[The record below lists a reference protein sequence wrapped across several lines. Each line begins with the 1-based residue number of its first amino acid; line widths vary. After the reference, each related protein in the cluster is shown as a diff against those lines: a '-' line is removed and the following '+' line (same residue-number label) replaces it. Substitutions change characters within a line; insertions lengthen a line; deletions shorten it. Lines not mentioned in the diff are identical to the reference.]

1 MCNAEGLEDRST
13 AGAQDSDTWSAHKTE
28 AGVLYYYNALTGE
41 STYQRPPGYKGEVVA
56 RRIALSSNITS
67 F

>member
-1 MCNAEGLEDRST
+1 MCNAEGLEHRSST
-13 AGAQDSDTWSAHKTE
+13 EIPDSVAWSAHKTE

-56 RRIALSSNITS
+56 QKNNFIK
-67 F
+67 

>member
-1 MCNAEGLEDRST
+1 MCNAEGLEDRSM
-13 AGAQDSDTWSAHKTE
+13 AGIQDSDTWSAHKTE

-56 RRIALSSNITS
+56 PKNS
-67 F
+67 FIK